1 MPQSP
6 WPPVAYHGLYT
17 KTPPPPPLAGCALKE
32 SRKRTPH
39 PLPPTRKL
47 LESRVTLNNIF
58 NTLRWMPSA

>member
-6 WPPVAYHGLYT
+6 WPAVAYQGFCT
-17 KTPPPPPLAGCALKE
+17 KTVH
-32 SRKRTPH
+32 PH
-39 PLPPTRKL
+39 LPTWKL

>member
-6 WPPVAYHGLYT
+6 WPPVAYQGFCT
-17 KTPPPPPLAGCALKE
+17 KTVPL
-32 SRKRTPH
+32 H
-39 PLPPTRKL
+39 PIRKL